1 MLTSVV
7 KNYQLIV
14 NNMGQLIDI
23 SGYRNDYL
31 SQKIGLKPANFSLK
45 KQKGNWSVE
54 EVMKLLEIIENDE
67 IEDYMDVVKIKE
79 AASKG
84 KFVSSEEFEKRMG
97 WK

>member
-1 MLTSVV
+1 MLISII

-14 NNMGQLIDI
+14 NNMGQLIDL

-54 EVMKLLEIIENDE
+54 ELLKLLSIIENEE
-67 IEDYMDVVKIKE
+67 IQDYMDVLRIKE
-79 AASKG
+79 ASKG
-84 KFVSSEEFEKRMG
+84 NFISSGQFEKEMG

>member
-1 MLTSVV
+1 MLTSII

-14 NNMGQLIDI
+14 DNMGRLIDI

-54 EVMKLLEIIENDE
+54 ELLKLLSIIENEE
-67 IEDYMDVVKIKE
+67 IQNYMDALRIKE
-79 AASKG
+79 ASKG
-84 KFVSSEEFEKRMG
+84 KFVSSEQFEREMG

>member
-1 MLTSVV
+1 MLTSIV

-67 IEDYMDVVKIKE
+67 IEDYMDVVKTKE

-84 KFVSSEEFEKRMG
+84 KFVSAEEFEKRMG